1 MSQENVEV
9 VRRSNE
15 ALENGDISAA
25 MKAVDPELVTHRVYP
40 DGRTFHGR
48 EGFLDAV
55 ADWVESFAEYGFTA
69 EQYLDAGDRVL
80 VRFRQWGRGE
90 TSSIA
95 VEGPRLGPLHAFRG
109 QDHAPGY
116 LQRRGP
122 GPRSRRAVGVGAAG
136 SATRL

>member
-15 ALENGDISAA
+15 ALESGDISGA
-25 MKAVDPELVTHRVYP
+25 MKAVDPDLVTHRVYP

-48 EGFLDAV
+48 EGFLGAV
-55 ADWVESFAEYGFTA
+55 ADWVESFAEYGFTG
-69 EQYLDAGDRVL
+69 EQYLDAGDCVL

-95 VEGPRLGPLHAFRG
+95 VEGPVWVLYTLSAGTITRLDIYNDEG
-109 QDHAPGY
+109 QA
-116 LQRRGP
+116 LE
-122 GPRSRRAVGVGAAG
+122 AAG
-136 SATRL
+136 LEE